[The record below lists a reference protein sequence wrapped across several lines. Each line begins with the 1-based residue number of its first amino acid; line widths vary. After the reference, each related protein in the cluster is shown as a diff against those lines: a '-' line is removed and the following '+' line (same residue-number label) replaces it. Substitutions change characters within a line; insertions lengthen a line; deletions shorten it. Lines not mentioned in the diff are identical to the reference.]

1 MTRNLIL
8 GLLALCL
15 ALPGLADDKK
25 AKTTTVLAM
34 AADAEPIVF
43 GMAGQNTG
51 CVIFKEYVQ
60 KKVLVLE
67 EVEAQN
73 YDLQQKKWLEDPD
86 SSSELLNLAVKDHL
100 RFVKIPEKYKPEQ
113 LERARAA
120 CKESVSSPQP
130 EKPRVD

>member
-1 MTRNLIL
+1 MRNLIL
-8 GLLALCL
+8 GLLALGL

-25 AKTTTVLAM
+25 PKAGVSAM

-43 GMAGQNTG
+43 GMVGLNTG

-67 EVEAQN
+67 EVEAQS

-100 RFVKIPEKYKPEQ
+100 RFVKIPEKYTPEQ
-113 LERARAA
+113 LDKARAA
-120 CKESVSSPQP
+120 CKESISSPQP